1 MENQLEQLLSTKEVA
16 EQLNTSPKVIIENA
30 RKCLPNKVIEHGKT
44 TFWNQAE
51 ITILIEQLKTSN
63 PNQSTFT
70 AAVKAVSTELTPALR
85 IRNAMLEMQSAY
97 EEELQNISAKLKKSE
112 QTNALLM
119 HTKHTYT
126 FREIAKELHRHSRGF
141 AEWLH
146 SEGYVYSQNG
156 AWIPYYGKED
166 LFELKQI
173 LINESFSKY
182 TTHITQ
188 KGRCELLK
196 KYGGNSI
203 G

>member
-1 MENQLEQLLSTKEVA
+1 M
-16 EQLNTSPKVIIENA
+16 
-30 RKCLPNKVIEHGKT
+30 
-44 TFWNQAE
+44 
-51 ITILIEQLKTSN
+51 KTSN
-63 PNQSTFT
+63 PNQNTFT
-70 AAVKAVSTELTPALR
+70 AAVKVVSTELTPALR

-112 QTNALLM
+112 QTNAILM
-119 HTKHTYT
+119 HTKSTYT
-126 FREIAKELHRHSRGF
+126 FTEMAKELNKPSRGF
-141 AEWLH
+141 ASWLH
-146 SEGYVYSQNG
+146 QEGYVYSQNG

-166 LFELKQI
+166 LFEVKQT
-173 LINESFSKY
+173 LINELFPKY